1 MNTRTRRARGGAKPS
16 TGVVLK
22 QPRAQYLRG
31 DRSGILHMRRAV
43 TRDGSVNV
51 REAAERASALAWD
64 FMHNSGWLAGAAT
77 QVITDTIGTE
87 LKLNCRPNLSK
98 LGYDSQEQSEF
109 CRIVEAEWHRYA
121 WAPEECD
128 LAGKATIAEMLDG
141 VIRYYLAGGEA
152 FGVLDFLSVG
162 QRKLYGIRTGT
173 KISLVAPHRL
183 KRETAEFQGLDQGIF
198 HDALGRATHYRFR
211 RRESG
216 MDVDHDVPAFDGHG
230 LRRVVHVMDRGDNPD
245 SPRGI
250 SPMAP
255 VMKVVAQFDQLAD
268 ATLATALMQTVF
280 AATINSPE
288 ASVAAF
294 EAINSL
300 NDEEYPDLRKD
311 LMDVWGQR
319 LSALKEGGI
328 SMNDP
333 ARINHLGPG
342 EKFEMHTAST
352 PGSQYLPF
360 SQNLQREMA
369 RCVGISFESLAMD
382 HSKASYSSVKMSL
395 ASIWPIVLR
404 RRERIAAPFCQA
416 IYENWLDEMIWS
428 GAIPVKGGYAAY
440 AANRLD
446 VVDTEWRGP
455 ERPSADPYKDALAN
469 KVELEMGTTTL
480 QRIYAAKG
488 LNWEEETDQIAR
500 EMAKLKEIE
509 MPAPFGRSQGGGAG
523 PDGAAAEGLR
533 EPAKVD

>member
-1 MNTRTRRARGGAKPS
+1 MNALTGWFRGGAKPS
-16 TGVVLK
+16 TGVVTT

-64 FMHNSGWLAGAAT
+64 FMHNSGWLSGAAT
-77 QVITDTIGTE
+77 QVITDTVGVE
-87 LKLNCRPNLSK
+87 LKLNCRPDLSK
-98 LGYDSQEQSEF
+98 LGYDEQEKSEF
-109 CRIVEAEWHRYA
+109 CRLVEAAWHRFA

-152 FGVLDFLSVG
+152 FGILDFMSAR
-162 QRKLYGIRTGT
+162 QRKQYGIKTGT

-198 HDALGRATHYRFR
+198 HDANGRATHYRFR
-211 RRESG
+211 RREGG
-216 MDVDHDVPAFDGHG
+216 MEVDHDIPAFDGKG
-230 LRRVVHVMDRGDNPD
+230 LRRVIHVMDRGENPD

-255 VMKVVAQFDQLAD
+255 VMKVVAQHDQLAD
-268 ATLATALMQTVF
+268 ATLATALMQTIF
-280 AATINSPE
+280 AATIKSPE
-288 ASVAAF
+288 ASAEAF
-294 EAINSL
+294 DAINGL
-300 NDEEYPDLRKD
+300 DDEYAELRQD

-319 LSALKEGGI
+319 LEALKEGGI

-342 EKFEMHTAST
+342 EEFQMHTAST

-360 SQNLQREMA
+360 SQSLQREMA
-369 RCVGISFESLAMD
+369 RCIGITFESLAMD
-382 HSKASYSSVKMSL
+382 HSKANYSSVKMSM
-395 ASIWPIVLR
+395 ASIWPVVSR
-404 RRERIAAPFCQA
+404 RRERIVAPFVQA
-416 IYENWLDEMIWS
+416 IYENWLDEVIWS

-469 KVELEMGTTTL
+469 KIELEMGSTTL

-500 EMAKLKEIE
+500 EKIKFKDIDV
-509 MPAPFGRSQGGGAG
+509 PAPFGRSQGGGAG

-533 EPAKVD
+533 EPGKVE